1 MKQCAREPSLK
12 DEKAPLTTNRYTDM
26 EKKKQAPSKPSK
38 GEVWDKV
45 YQRLVPLDKAVCPIS
60 NKVP

>member
-1 MKQCAREPSLK
+1 
-12 DEKAPLTTNRYTDM
+12 M

-45 YQRLVPLDKAVCPIS
+45 YQRLVPVDKAVCPIS
-60 NKVP
+60 NKTP